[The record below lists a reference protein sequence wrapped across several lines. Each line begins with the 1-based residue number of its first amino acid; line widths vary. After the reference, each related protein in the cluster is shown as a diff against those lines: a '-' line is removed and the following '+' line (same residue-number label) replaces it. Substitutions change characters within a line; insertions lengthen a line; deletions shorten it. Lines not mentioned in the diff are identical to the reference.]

1 MTKRNY
7 MIFVIMVIISI
18 PIMAYSSGIF
28 QNYTRDIV
36 YEKAQI
42 LEIVSDETTQ
52 DPVITDLLV
61 GTQQLKIKML
71 SGQWE
76 GEEFYIKNSL
86 SRLYNVNGNYVDK
99 IIVRIALVDGNIQNI
114 NVFNYNR
121 WPILAG
127 IMALFSMLLVV
138 IGRKNGLRALLSL
151 VFTGSVIA
159 FVMLPKIFAGSDP
172 IIMSVITVV
181 ITTIVSLILVSSWS
195 RKTLSAII
203 GTISGVVIAG
213 VIAYV
218 AGHMAFLS
226 GVTMSEAEELMSLA
240 GDTGL
245 KVRGL
250 MFSAILIASLGAVM
264 DVAMSISSSVFEF
277 KSIDKTLGRSELV
290 RSGMNVGKDV
300 MGTMANTLILAF
312 AGGSLNI
319 MILIMAYKMSFNQM
333 INLDLIGTEMIL
345 SFAGSIGIVLTVPIT
360 AFVAAVIA
368 TYDKIGQNIA
378 LSNKK
383 IS

>member
-213 VIAYV
+213 IIAYI
-218 AGHMAFLS
+218 AGRMAFLS

-277 KSIDKTLGRSELV
+277 KSINKSLGRAELIK
-290 RSGMNVGKDV
+290 SGMNVGKDV

-368 TYDKIGQNIA
+368 TYDKGVQNDV
-378 LSNKK
+378 LSQKQ

>member
-1 MTKRNY
+1 MTKRRY
-7 MIFVIMVIISI
+7 MIFVILVIISI
-18 PIMAYSSGIF
+18 PLMAYSSGLLKGVD
-28 QNYTRDIV
+28 RDIV

-42 LEIVSDETTQ
+42 IEVVSDETAN
-52 DPVITDLLV
+52 DSVIKDLFT

-71 SGQWE
+71 SGKWK

-86 SRLYNVNGNYVDK
+86 SRLYNVNGNYVDE

-121 WPILAG
+121 GPILATLIG
-127 IMALFSMLLVV
+127 IFALLLVV

-151 VFTGSVIA
+151 IFTGSMII
-159 FVMLPKIFAGSDP
+159 FVLLPKVFNGGDP
-172 IIMSVITVV
+172 ILLSVLTIVATTVV
-181 ITTIVSLILVSSWS
+181 SLLLVSSWS
-195 RKTLSAII
+195 KKTLSAII
-203 GTISGVVIAG
+203 GTITGVIIAG
-213 VIAYV
+213 IIAYI
-218 AGHMAFLS
+218 AGKLAFLS
-226 GVTMSEAEELMSLA
+226 GVTMSEAEELMVLA
-240 GDTGL
+240 SDTGL

-264 DVAMSISSSVFEF
+264 DVAMSIASSVFEF
-277 KSIDKTLGRSELV
+277 KSIDNKLGRKELI

-300 MGTMANTLILAF
+300 MGTMSNTLILAF

-319 MILIMAYKMSFNQM
+319 MILIMAYNMSFNQM
-333 INLDLIGTEMIL
+333 INLDLIGTELIL

-360 AFVAAVIA
+360 AFVSAFIAA
-368 TYDKIGQNIA
+368 YDKSELSIA
-378 LSNKK
+378 LDTKK